1 MMRASSLPPLSRFL
15 FLAIALV
22 ALAVLV
28 VGDGAPPAQ
37 AQTATVL
44 VSNFGQTAA
53 ISNFDLTTTSV
64 VRAQGFA
71 TGSDSGGYTLGSIEA
86 NIRNA
91 PTAEA
96 QRDTIRAELWS
107 ATTAGAPDSI
117 VASLTVP
124 DHPITAG
131 TVKFTAPAS
140 TALKA
145 STTYFLLIYT
155 TGNFNLG
162 VTTAVGAA
170 EDSGGAAGWTINDKY
185 HFAGSGSDRNVPSGV
200 TGWNQPAGSPFPIR
214 LRVNSEAADP
224 TDLSALTAE
233 SSTDN
238 NTFAALTG
246 AAAMVPAFDADT
258 PGYRA
263 TVGNDVSHVRLTPT
277 LAFTSSSVKV
287 GRAGTTLASV
297 ASGSAS
303 ASIALDV
310 GDNAITVRVT
320 ATDTTTQDYTVTVR
334 RVPSGTEWYATL
346 VPVTVTSP
354 AAGIGCHQ
362 SNPGSE
368 CSSQLSGGRSITIG
382 GQSNSFVQIT
392 DLDVDFFQVL
402 FPSAPNAALQAL
414 NFCVG
419 GNSFSI
425 GSAAL
430 AVSESSTDMGWTAG
444 TPVSLSIGTSC
455 AQQVVQSSNANLGG
469 LSASGSA
476 TETGTFTPF
485 DLSPAFS
492 ATATSYTATV
502 PNATAWAKLTPTVA
516 DTGKAT
522 VAVGSQGTTLTAVT
536 DTQASAAQALSVGSN
551 NVFTVRVTA
560 EDSTTKDY
568 TVTITRQAQQGDFLV
583 SNMGQTPGTFISTD
597 SIIYMQGF
605 TTGSHSAGYT
615 LASIE
620 AVIEASSVSTSQRAT
635 MRAELWSADTSGA
648 PNVKVASLTVPA
660 SVATGTVSFAAPAST
675 VLTASTKYFFTL
687 YTTGSFDLKIDF
699 TESDDEDTGSQAGWS
714 ISDSPHISLT
724 NTPSGATWTSVTG
737 GDPEDTPALRLRIK
751 GAQGAQ
757 STNANL
763 KSLTARSSRD
773 ANTFTALPL
782 SPAFDAAITSYTA
795 TVLYSSPYV
804 DLIPTVADTGKATMT
819 LTPPG
824 LPQPDGVSAGTNLV
838 EVGSTVITIRVTAED
853 GVTTKDYAVTVRR
866 PALTVSL
873 SAAPDP
879 VTEGQSVTIRA
890 TLSEAYPSA
899 LTIPLN
905 ITDVTAEAADHGA
918 LANIAIAANALSGT
932 GTIQTNHDSDDIDET
947 FTVAL
952 GMLPTPVV
960 AGSHSSVLVTIR
972 DDEGVATVKL
982 SVKPNPSPE
991 NSKVSIE
998 AILSKRADSDVS
1010 IRLKLL
1016 WGQGVENGVVVD
1028 YGSLDQGDLPGK
1040 LGRAHTTELDGKKY
1054 VAFTFPIQIRIN
1066 SRSQGRTITTY
1077 NLAVLGNGAT
1087 RGEDFTVRLDTG
1099 HPEWPASIAAGS
1111 PSSVKVR
1118 IGESQPRPDGGRPR
1132 QGDGGNPWPLSA
1144 VKVCW
1149 NDETPVGSD
1158 DCGPARPTHYGYG
1171 IRLPGPASHV
1181 TVAPT
1186 LAAERSGASLQV
1198 GRVTYG
1204 TDGHGNVTESVSYS
1218 GVSSGSPSGA
1228 IALNTD
1234 KITTIIRVRVS
1245 GNGPLSTITLA
1256 VDRPRGGGNGQQGN
1270 QGYQG
1275 SPGSQDEPAAVTLP
1289 TTVTLSLDPDTVGEK
1304 GGPATITATLD
1315 EPALEGGLSLHL
1327 YPSNDSTAVRDVD
1340 YTLPA
1345 SVAIAGGERSGTA
1358 LVRVTDDDLD
1368 EPDERAVI
1376 AAYAELFGFI
1386 LVDSVTLTIT
1396 DDDTAGITV
1405 SAASPLE
1412 VDEGD
1417 SASYSVVLDSQPT
1430 ADVVI
1435 TATSG
1440 DGAKVSVF
1448 PAAITFTPE
1457 AWKQPGVFYVDGLA
1471 DDDTNDERV
1480 AVSHSVTS
1488 GDALYRAVIVS
1499 TVPVR
1504 VSDTTV
1510 EQESREQS
1518 PQEKYADLIAK
1529 IREWRDDPCCASNKA
1544 HTDRWDRALLA
1555 FGVTVEDTTLSP
1567 MTATEAQTYA
1577 DRGWQ
1582 RWVEVVEALRELEN
1596 QAPTVDSAIAD
1607 ATIVSESGTR
1617 QVSLSG
1623 VFSDADNDSLTITA
1637 GSSAETVSTVSV
1649 ASDYSSLT
1657 VSAKGRGTATITVTA
1672 SDGKGGTVSD
1682 AFTVKVKAAPTVSSA
1697 ISDLTLEL
1705 GGVQDITLSSVFTDA
1720 DGDDL
1725 TFAATSSDPDV
1736 AHPLE
1741 FHGTLTI
1748 IGGSAGSATITVTA
1762 QDSDGNAVSDSFDVS
1777 VGADQQQQQ
1786 QDPPPNQS
1794 PTVDSAIGDATIV
1807 NESGTRQVS
1816 LSGVFD
1822 DADNDDLTITAK
1834 SSAETVATV
1843 SVASDYSSLTVTAQ
1857 ARGTATITV
1866 TAKDGNGGTVSDE
1879 FTVTVKAAPVV
1890 ASAISDVS
1898 GLKVFAG
1905 RDVSLG
1911 GVFRDGDGDSLT
1923 ITAASSDDGI
1933 AALIM
1938 AADQSKLTV
1947 AGVAEG
1953 TATITVTA
1961 RDTDGNTVSDAFG
1974 VSVGADQQQQQQ
1986 QQQDPPPNQAPTV
1999 DSAIADATI
2008 VSESGSKV
2016 ESLSGVFSDADNDSL
2031 TITAASSDET
2041 KATVSVASDYSTLT
2055 VSAQARGTATITV
2068 TADDGN
2074 GGTVSDEF
2082 TVTVKAAPVV
2092 ASSISDVSGLE
2103 AGSTQDV
2110 SLSGVFRD
2118 ADGDSL
2124 TITAASSDDAK
2135 ATVSVASDGSP
2146 LTLTGVAEGAATITV
2161 TARDSDGNTVSDAFD
2176 VSVVKAPE
2184 PEQDPPPD
2192 GETPNRAPTV
2202 VKPLADI
2209 SLEGPPGWGKVSLSG
2224 VFHDPDG
2231 DELTITVVSSDHG
2244 VASFWLEGS
2253 TLTVTA
2259 MGTGTATIT
2268 VTAEDP
2274 DDNQVSDEFQV
2285 TVTPAS

>member
-1 MMRASSLPPLSRFL
+1 MKRASSLPPLSRFL
-15 FLAIALV
+15 FLAAVLV

-37 AQTATVL
+37 AQSATVL
-44 VSNFGQTAA
+44 
-53 ISNFDLTTTSV
+53 ISNLGEDTTTHYILTTATY
-64 VRAQGFA
+64 AQGFT
-71 TGSDSGGYTLGSIEA
+71 TGSQSGGYALGSIDFVVENT
-86 NIRNA
+86 NI
-91 PTAEA
+91 TEA
-96 QRDTIRAELWS
+96 QRDTIRAQLWS
-107 ATTAGAPDSI
+107 AATGGAPNEK
-117 VASLTVP
+117 VADLTVP
-124 DHPITAG
+124 DHPISAG
-131 TVKFTAPAS
+131 TVSFAAPANTTL
-140 TALKA
+140 TADTK
-145 STTYFLLIYT
+145 YFVVIHT
-155 TGNFNLG
+155 VGNFGLRIASANSND
-162 VTTAVGAA
+162 
-170 EDSGGAAGWTINDKY
+170 EDSGGATGWSIEDTHYQAAQDT
-185 HFAGSGSDRNVPSGV
+185 PSGATWV
-200 TGWNQPAGSPFPIR
+200 KSTIAPNSLKVSVNAPA
-214 LRVNSEAADP
+214 EAADP

-238 NTFAALTG
+238 NTFAALTLS
-246 AAAMVPAFDADT
+246 PEFDADT
-258 PGYRA
+258 TGYTA
-263 TVGNDVSHVRLTPT
+263 VVDDDVTHVRLTPT
-277 LAFTSSSVKV
+277 LADTGSSVKV
-287 GRAGTTLASV
+287 GKAGTTLTTV
-297 ASGSAS
+297 PSGSAS
-303 ASIALDV
+303 GAIALAN
-310 GDNAITVRVT
+310 GENAISVEVT
-320 ATDTTTQDYTVTVR
+320 ASDTTTKTYTVYVIRGTVW
-334 RVPSGTEWYATL
+334 SATL
-346 VPVTVTSP
+346 TPAEIGNPVTR
-354 AAGIGCHQ
+354 IGCADGNCDTLLTE
-362 SNPGSE
+362 SDFAVGGTDYSVIVVVTWPGNLAL
-368 CSSQLSGGRSITIG
+368 QFNLDK
-382 GQSNSFVQIT
+382 NS
-392 DLDVDFFQVL
+392 
-402 FPSAPNAALQAL
+402 ALQAL
-414 NFCVG
+414 QFCVG
-419 GNSFSI
+419 TTPFELPDTTSNSVNWSNPGIAF
-425 GSAAL
+425 
-430 AVSESSTDMGWTAG
+430 TAG
-444 TPVSLSIGTSC
+444 TSVSLSIGTSC

-469 LSASGSA
+469 LTASGNA

-485 DLSPAFS
+485 DLYPAFS

-522 VAVGSQGTTLTAVT
+522 VKVGPQGTTLTAVT
-536 DTQASAAQALSVGSN
+536 DAEASAAQALSVGSN

-568 TVTITRQAQQGDFLV
+568 TVTITRRSPFLV
-583 SNMGQTPGTFISTD
+583 SNAVQTPDITPYGTGNVSLA
-597 SIIYMQGF
+597 QAF
-605 TTGSHSAGYT
+605 TTGAVSGGYT
-615 LASIE
+615 LGSIDVVTPTTGITE
-620 AVIEASSVSTSQRAT
+620 TQRDT
-635 MRAELWSADTSGA
+635 IRAELWSAATGGA
-648 PNVKVASLTVPA
+648 PGSKLADLAVPA
-660 SVATGTVSFAAPAST
+660 HPISTGSVSFAAPANT
-675 VLTASTKYFFTL
+675 VLSASTTYYAVFYTVGAFDMGLRFT
-687 YTTGSFDLKIDF
+687 YSDSEDAGSA
-699 TESDDEDTGSQAGWS
+699 AGWS
-714 ISDSPHISLT
+714 IADGVREASADVPASTS
-724 NTPSGATWTSVTG
+724 TWS
-737 GDPEDTPALRLRIK
+737 
-751 GAQGAQ
+751 AQGTGSLKITVRGSAGSVQ
-757 STNANL
+757 PASSNANL
-763 KSLTARSSRD
+763 SNLTAQSSPD
-773 ANTFTALPL
+773 SNTFTALPL
-782 SPAFDAAITSYTA
+782 SPAFDAATASYTA
-795 TVLYSSPYV
+795 TVPYSSNS
-804 DLIPTVADTGKATMT
+804 LTLTPTVEDTGKATMA
-819 LTPPG
+819 LFIPG
-824 LPQPDGVSAGTNLV
+824 VSSPFAQPDGMASGFLSLN
-838 EVGSTVITIRVTAED
+838 VGDNVFTIRVTAED
-853 GVTTKDYAVTVRR
+853 GVTTKDYTVTITRR
-866 PALTVSL
+866 ALTVSL
-873 SAAPDP
+873 SAAPNP

-890 TLSEAYPSA
+890 TLSEPHDSA
-899 LTIPLN
+899 LTIPLA

-952 GMLPTPVV
+952 GTPPTPVV
-960 AGSHSSVLVTIR
+960 AGSPSSVPITIR

-1040 LGRAHTTELDGKKY
+1040 LGRAVITELDGKKY

-1087 RGEDFTVRLDTG
+1087 RGEDFTVRLDPG
-1099 HPEWPASIAAGS
+1099 HPEWPTSIAAGS

-1118 IGESQPRPDGGRPR
+1118 IGESQPRPDGGRPG
-1132 QGDGGNPWPLSA
+1132 QGDVDPWPLSA
-1144 VKVCW
+1144 VRVCW

-1204 TDGHGNVTESVSYS
+1204 TDNGGNVTESVSYS
-1218 GVSSGSPSGA
+1218 AVSSGSPSGA

-1256 VDRPRGGGNGQQGN
+1256 VDRPGGGGNGQQGN
-1270 QGYQG
+1270 QGNQGSQG

-1417 SASYSVVLDSQPT
+1417 SASYSVALDSQPT

-1504 VSDTTV
+1504 VSDTTA

-1555 FGVTVEDTTLSP
+1555 FGVTVVDTSLEP
-1567 MTATEAQTYA
+1567 MTAAEAQTYA
-1577 DRGWQ
+1577 DRGWT
-1582 RWVEVVEALRELEN
+1582 RWVETVAALRELEN
-1596 QAPTVDSAIAD
+1596 QAPTVSNGIGD
-1607 ATIVSESGTR
+1607 ATIVSESGTK
-1617 QVSLSG
+1617 QVSLTG

-1637 GSSAETVSTVSV
+1637 KSSAETVATVSV
-1649 ASDYSSLT
+1649 ASDYSTLT
-1657 VSAKGRGTATITVTA
+1657 VSAKARGTATITVTA
-1672 SDGKGGTVSD
+1672 KDGKGGTVD
-1682 AFTVKVKAAPTVSSA
+1682 DTFTVKVKAAPTVSSA
-1697 ISDLTLEL
+1697 IADLSLEV
-1705 GGVQDITLSSVFTDA
+1705 GGTQDITLSSVFTDA
-1720 DGDDL
+1720 DGDGL

-1736 AHPLE
+1736 ANPLK

-1762 QDSDGNAVSDSFDVS
+1762 QDTDGNTVSDAFEVS

-1822 DADNDDLTITAK
+1822 DADNDALTITAK

-1843 SVASDYSSLTVTAQ
+1843 SVASDYSTLTVSAKS
-1857 ARGTATITV
+1857 RGTATITV
-1866 TAKDGNGGTVSDE
+1866 TAKDGNGGTVDDS
-1879 FTVTVKAAPVV
+1879 FTVTVKAAPTVS
-1890 ASAISDVS
+1890 SAIGDLSLEVGGTQDITLSSVFSD
-1898 GLKVFAG
+1898 A
-1905 RDVSLG
+1905 
-1911 GVFRDGDGDSLT
+1911 DGDDLTFAVDSTDPDVANPLEFYGTLT
-1923 ITAASSDDGI
+1923 IIGGSAGSA
-1933 AALIM
+1933 
-1938 AADQSKLTV
+1938 TV
-1947 AGVAEG
+1947 
-1953 TATITVTA
+1953 TVTA
-1961 RDTDGNTVSDAFG
+1961 QDADGNTVSDAFD
-1974 VSVGADQQQQQQ
+1974 VSVGADQQ

-1999 DSAIADATI
+1999 DSAIADVTI
-2008 VSESGSKV
+2008 VNESGTKQV
-2016 ESLSGVFSDADNDSL
+2016 SLSGVFSDADGDSL

-2055 VSAQARGTATITV
+2055 VTAKARGSATITV
-2068 TADDGN
+2068 TAKDGK
-2074 GGTVSDEF
+2074 GGTVDDSF
-2082 TVTVKAAPVV
+2082 TVTVKAAPEV
-2092 ASSISDVSGLE
+2092 AWAIGDVSGLE
-2103 AGSTQDV
+2103 AGATRDV

-2118 ADGDSL
+2118 ADGDAL
-2124 TITAASSDDAK
+2124 TITAASSDDAIAT
-2135 ATVSVASDGSP
+2135 ATVAADQSKLTVA
-2146 LTLTGVAEGAATITV
+2146 GVAE
-2161 TARDSDGNTVSDAFD
+2161 
-2176 VSVVKAPE
+2176 
-2184 PEQDPPPD
+2184 
-2192 GETPNRAPTV
+2192 
-2202 VKPLADI
+2202 
-2209 SLEGPPGWGKVSLSG
+2209 
-2224 VFHDPDG
+2224 
-2231 DELTITVVSSDHG
+2231 
-2244 VASFWLEGS
+2244 
-2253 TLTVTA
+2253 
-2259 MGTGTATIT
+2259 GTATIT
-2268 VTAEDP
+2268 ATARDTDGNRVSDAFEVSVEEAEAEDEEPTPVANLRCRVDTGQLLFRWDAPEWSGGETYAYDFQLTLPGGGSEGGRVIGGPVLYRTGEYQAGSEASVSVKAVYQLP
-2274 DDNQVSDEFQV
+2274 DGSHVSSAEATLTC
-2285 TVTPAS
+2285 TVEE